1 MAESLKIDLNCDLG
15 ESFGRYTLG
24 EDEAMMQLITSANI
38 ACGFHAGDP
47 NVMAR
52 TVNLAKHYQ
61 VTVGAH
67 PSFPDLQGF
76 GRRQMGLTPQE
87 IANSI
92 CYQIGALEAFV
103 RIAKLELM
111 HIKPHGAL
119 YNLAA
124 QDFAAANAIAQAVL
138 AFNPG
143 LILVG
148 LAGSALTRAGEAAGL
163 QIAHEAF
170 PDRAYLPDGQL
181 MPRSQEG
188 AVITA
193 PEAVAENAL
202 RLVKEGVEVGG
213 EHVWIDT
220 LCLHGDNPQAVENAR
235 AVRTTLEDEGVEIR
249 SLESLKRNQ

>member
-1 MAESLKIDLNCDLG
+1 MAESLMVDLNCDLG
-15 ESFGRYTLG
+15 ESFGRYSLG
-24 EDEAMMQLITSANI
+24 EDESMMQLVSSANI

-47 NVMAR
+47 DVMAH

-67 PSFPDLQGF
+67 PGYPDLQGF
-76 GRRQMGLTPQE
+76 GRRHMGLSPQE
-87 IANSI
+87 IAYI
-92 CYQIGALEAFV
+92 IAYQIGALEAFV
-103 RIAKLELM
+103 RIADLELV

-124 QDFAAANAIAQAVL
+124 QDLAVANAIAQAVL
-138 AFNPG
+138 AYDPG

-148 LAGSALTRAGEAAGL
+148 LAGSELTRAGKAAGL
-163 QIAHEAF
+163 QIANEGF

-188 AVITA
+188 AVISA

-202 RLVKEGVEVGG
+202 RLVKEGILIGE
-213 EHVWIDT
+213 EHVHIDT

-235 AVRTTLEDEGVEIR
+235 AVRSALEDEGIEIR
-249 SLESLKRNQ
+249 SLESLSGV